1 MKFASALVYHV
12 GTSPNHVQAIFAGP
26 VCPPIFIRCLQPAS
40 INLLSLKS
48 IRGGAI
54 PPPPP
59 PTGKAFWGLSFML
72 TQRRRG
78 PLCEGM
84 HHSSSDR
91 NGGRLAGNA
100 GIADSCRIQMPR
112 QPAQQSIE
120 MNGLHVVARDS
131 LLLFLNFITPP
142 SAQRNSKTNC
152 LGHAEQSLANLFADF
167 CTT

>member
-1 MKFASALVYHV
+1 MKFASALAYHV
-12 GTSPNHVQAIFAGP
+12 GTSPTHVQAIFTGP
-26 VCPPIFIRCLQPAS
+26 VCPPIFIRRLQPAS

-54 PPPPP
+54 PPP

-84 HHSSSDR
+84 HHSSDR
-91 NGGRLAGNA
+91 NGGRLAGWPA

-112 QPAQQSIE
+112 QPAQLSIE
-120 MNGLHVVARDS
+120 INGLHVVARDS
-131 LLLFLNFITPP
+131 LLLFRNCITPP
-142 SAQRNSKTNC
+142 PP
-152 LGHAEQSLANLFADF
+152 
-167 CTT
+167 

>member
-1 MKFASALVYHV
+1 MYVCGLVKFASALALYHA
-12 GTSPNHVQAIFAGP
+12 SLNHVQAIFAGP
-26 VCPPIFIRCLQPAS
+26 VCPPIFIRRLQPAS

-54 PPPPP
+54 PPP

-78 PLCEGM
+78 PLCEGCTTPPTGM
-84 HHSSSDR
+84 AADW
-91 NGGRLAGNA
+91 LAGNA

-112 QPAQQSIE
+112 QPGQQSIE

-131 LLLFLNFITPP
+131 LLLFLDCITPP
-142 SAQRNSKTNC
+142 SACRSC
-152 LGHAEQSLANLFADF
+152 
-167 CTT
+167 